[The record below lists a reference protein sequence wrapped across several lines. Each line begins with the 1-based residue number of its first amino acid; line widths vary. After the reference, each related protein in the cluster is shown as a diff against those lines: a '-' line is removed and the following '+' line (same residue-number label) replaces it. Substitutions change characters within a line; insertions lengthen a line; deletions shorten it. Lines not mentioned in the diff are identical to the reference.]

1 MKKDDIKFIKKL
13 DFETITYFANM
24 LIGSTLKERI
34 DSNSVIVS
42 NEAKYIAVY
51 FNVGEGDNYRE
62 NNSFASFT
70 DYSCKFSENPE
81 DEEYTEDWVEYVY
94 DRLPE
99 HLKKDYAMGLYSK
112 LEKEDNREAILRCR
126 VPIPEE
132 MFKEPEKE

>member
-99 HLKKDYAMGLYSK
+99 HLKKDYAMGWYNK
-112 LEKEDNREAILRCR
+112 LEAEENIEAIIRCSI
-126 VPIPEE
+126 PMPEE
-132 MFKEPEKE
+132 MLDFEKE